1 MRHTTDPESGRHAP
15 GLLLHSAGFYDLTL
29 WLLNLGRG
37 RDFHEQF
44 LELADLKPGE
54 TVLDVGCGTGS
65 LALVAKRAV
74 GPEGAVFGVDA
85 SPEMLARAMKKARRA
100 GLEVVFDQA
109 PAQDLPYRDAE
120 FDAVFST
127 LMLHHLPHSSRGECA
142 GEIARVLK
150 PGGRVLAVDFGA
162 PAGRRGGLHR
172 HGGLSLDEMIALFR
186 GADLHVEDSGETGIA
201 GMQFLLATRPAFRAN
216 HPQAGD
222 EITLF

>member
-1 MRHTTDPESGRHAP
+1 MRHTTGPEEGRQAP

-37 RDFHEQF
+37 RGFHERF

-65 LALVAKRAV
+65 LALVAKRVV

-85 SPEMLARAMKKARRA
+85 SPEMLVRATKKARRA
-100 GLEVVFDQA
+100 GLEVVFSLA
-109 PAQDLPYRDAE
+109 PAQHLPYGDDQ

-127 LMLHHLPHSSRGECA
+127 LMLHHLPRSSRGECA
-142 GEIARVLK
+142 AEIARVLK

-162 PAGRRGGLHR
+162 PAGRRGLHR
-172 HGGLSLDEMIALFR
+172 HGGMSLDEMIVPFR
-186 GADLHVEDSGETGIA
+186 AAGLHVEDSGETGFA
-201 GMQFLLATRPAFRAN
+201 GTQFLLAKRAALRADGTRAEDGVA
-216 HPQAGD
+216 
-222 EITLF
+222 LL